1 MRDKGV
7 TMTMTTSTNGAAP
20 LASQTRPKVLSAETE
35 ETVDQ
40 AIAERRLRAV
50 LRTNAGTSLVAG
62 AIAAIW
68 AGPVADLLGV
78 DAVPVRVAGI
88 GLVVFAAAV
97 LYGAT
102 FPPARLKTEAYLTS
116 VGDDMWVLGVSA
128 LVLSGAFSVAGT
140 LIMAATVVMVATFGI
155 TQWMLARRL

>member
-7 TMTMTTSTNGAAP
+7 TMTMTTSTNGATP
-20 LASQTRPKVLSAETE
+20 LAEQNRPTVLSADAE
-35 ETVDQ
+35 ETIDQ
-40 AIAERRLRAV
+40 AVAERRLRAV

-62 AIAAIW
+62 TVAAIW

-78 DAVPVRVAGI
+78 EAVPVRVVGI
-88 GLVVFAAAV
+88 GLVAFAAAV

-102 FPPARLKTEAYLTS
+102 LPPARLKTEAYLTS

-128 LVLSGAFSVAGT
+128 LVLTGAFSVAGSV
-140 LIMAATVVMVATFGI
+140 IMAATVVMVAAFGI